1 MPSLAQREPEETDL
15 DDDSFRSCQ
24 YTQRGVSHLVFL
36 PSLHIIFYRDFE
48 LVIRV
53 VQLPLLPSFNSQI
66 SSLTVVR
73 TKECPSAPR
82 LMPLLAAFPTPGF
95 FYAVA

>member
-48 LVIRV
+48 LGIRV

-66 SSLTVVR
+66 SSLTLVR
-73 TKECPSAPR
+73 NAQAHSA
-82 LMPLLAAFPTPGF
+82 
-95 FYAVA
+95 